1 MPPGEVRSMES
12 NSIEIL
18 FPQEKAVTI
27 SGESHPIHI
36 LTYPEARGYANAIIP
51 LVKEVLAV
59 RGGEQ
64 WSTEKM
70 GAATLQAIVDKG
82 GDLIPN
88 LIGAC
93 YPTLKDRQ
101 SEFPLDVTLQLFAA
115 AWNENNVFGVVAN
128 FFGRMKAG
136 ASVFLEMAAKAAG
149 GKDAQ

>member
-1 MPPGEVRSMES
+1 MEA

-18 FPQEKAVTI
+18 FPQEKTVTI
-27 SGESHPIHI
+27 NGERHPIHI
-36 LTYPEARGYANAIIP
+36 LTYPEARGYANSIIP

-59 RGGEQ
+59 RGGES

-70 GAATLQAIVDKG
+70 GAETLQAVINHG

-88 LIGAC
+88 LVGVC

-101 SEFPLDVTLQLFAA
+101 SEFPLDVTLQLFST
-115 AWNENNVFGVVAN
+115 AWNENNVFGAVAN

-136 ASVFLEMAAKAAG
+136 AAVFIEMAAKAG
-149 GKDAQ
+149 EKKSPQ